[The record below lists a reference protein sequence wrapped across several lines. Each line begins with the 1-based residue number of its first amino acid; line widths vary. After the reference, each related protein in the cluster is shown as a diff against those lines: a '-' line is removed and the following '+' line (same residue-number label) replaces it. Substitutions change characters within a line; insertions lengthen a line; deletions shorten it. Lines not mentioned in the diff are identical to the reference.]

1 MQNDN
6 QSQLLGWIRI
16 GGFRE
21 AIRSTSGSFSRNG
34 AREPAVGRSRDPE
47 SDSEEVDLQQL
58 PQQQQQQ
65 QQPQFRRSLVSPT
78 KTKKSVLKR
87 SSSSTSS
94 SSSSGGEPGA
104 GTGQPQRSGKKLEP
118 LSRGSGVDS
127 LESEIQISRSD
138 NSILRQDIQV

>member
-1 MQNDN
+1 M
-6 QSQLLGWIRI
+6 QLLGWIRI
-16 GGFRE
+16 SGFRE
-21 AIRSTSGSFSRNG
+21 AIRGTSGSFSRNG

-65 QQPQFRRSLVSPT
+65 QQQPQFRRSLVSPT

-94 SSSSGGEPGA
+94 SSGGEPAA